1 LARGPADG
9 FAVFAI
15 GTGSKKR
22 RAVTHTNVDAGGLDW
37 RSRQGFPFQSVPNPA
52 HPTIVSFK
60 IPEKLHALEVGPD
73 VFVFPEEATVGHW
86 RAALKHWQNEGFIP
100 HPREIKQMIKIADA
114 LGLSDDVVL
123 LPHLKS
129 LASAEKRSPNVLP
142 IKLPGKK

>member
-1 LARGPADG
+1 MGSRGRG
-9 FAVFAI
+9 V
-15 GTGSKKR
+15 
-22 RAVTHTNVDAGGLDW
+22 RAWRAWLRLSRWHGLDW
-37 RSRQGFPFQSVPNPA
+37 RRAPVESRRFVLAVLSRQRRHIAS
-52 HPTIVSFK
+52 IS
-60 IPEKLHALEVGPD
+60 
-73 VFVFPEEATVGHW
+73 W

>member
-1 LARGPADG
+1 MRW
-9 FAVFAI
+9 
-15 GTGSKKR
+15 R
-22 RAVTHTNVDAGGLDW
+22 RPTYGAPLKQ
-37 RSRQGFPFQSVPNPA
+37 RMPM
-52 HPTIVSFK
+52 PTIVRFK

-123 LPHLKS
+123 LPHLKEFGVGRKEVPERSTDQTAGQKMTS
-129 LASAEKRSPNVLP
+129 LVELMLCCVQSSKGLAKGHV
-142 IKLPGKK
+142 

>member
-1 LARGPADG
+1 MRW
-9 FAVFAI
+9 
-15 GTGSKKR
+15 R
-22 RAVTHTNVDAGGLDW
+22 RPTYGAPLKQ
-37 RSRQGFPFQSVPNPA
+37 RMPM
-52 HPTIVSFK
+52 PTIVRFK

>member
-1 LARGPADG
+1 MTDE
-9 FAVFAI
+9 
-15 GTGSKKR
+15 
-22 RAVTHTNVDAGGLDW
+22 
-37 RSRQGFPFQSVPNPA
+37 
-52 HPTIVSFK
+52 K

-86 RAALKHWQNEGFIP
+86 RAALNHWQNEGL

-129 LASAEKRSPNVLP
+129 LASAENVVAINP
-142 IKLPGKK
+142 RQ